1 MKILFFILLS
11 LKCFFKCKDEFPF
24 DKDVI
29 VLTDL
34 TFDKAIEKY
43 EYLLVYFYA
52 PWCIR
57 CNKFHPE
64 YEKAASILIKEN
76 LFLAKVD
83 ATTEKKLEKRFQLK
97 GFPVLKLFIRGK
109 EIEYNKE
116 RKALD
121 VVNWVRRK
129 TNGTAIIDINS
140 DEEIQKLK
148 KDNDVLLL
156 YFGDN
161 KKDIEEFV

>member
-1 MKILFFILLS
+1 MKALIIILLS
-11 LKCFFKCKDEFPF
+11 LIFFIIGNDEFPF

-64 YEKAASILIKEN
+64 YEKAASILIK
-76 LFLAKVD
+76 
-83 ATTEKKLEKRFQLK
+83 
-97 GFPVLKLFIRGK
+97 
-109 EIEYNKE
+109 
-116 RKALD
+116 
-121 VVNWVRRK
+121 
-129 TNGTAIIDINS
+129 
-140 DEEIQKLK
+140 
-148 KDNDVLLL
+148 
-156 YFGDN
+156 
-161 KKDIEEFV
+161 